1 MDIDQEKRMA
11 GDYEIIHALHIG
23 DREIVLGENPSAPE
37 DERYVCAFCQQH
49 EIFANYTEVMVSDD
63 YPELVNLFGERVAE
77 QSEKTRIA
85 LNGPKIQ
92 GIPNSAITAENCE
105 QVSYQ
110 EDIRGKVVVIRP
122 EVLRREYRHATCQ
135 LQLCTSGSGAY
146 PNSRGTACYCTE
158 LYSPGRG
165 RGLSAAT
172 FSASSPRRTCPNG
185 QSITWS
191 CDRLKRNETLVT
203 GRAADMGSRM
213 NAGYLI
219 TDSIHIGT
227 TEFVLGVSI
236 AERSMFVT
244 WACQGSDYYYWGHY
258 HSDLLAAKKDLL
270 ERAGA
275 ELEYQMT
282 KQERS
287 GEQPEKSG
295 KERERE

>member
-1 MDIDQEKRMA
+1 MGGSPCTHWSIVQTPNRETQPEGMGWELFRNYLIAREERRKFLEGGLQMNIDQEKRMA

-63 YPELVNLFGERVAE
+63 YPELVKLFGERVAE
-77 QSEKTRIA
+77 QAEKTHIT

-92 GIPNSAITAENCE
+92 GIPNSAITAEDCE

-158 LYSPGRG
+158 LYS
-165 RGLSAAT
+165 
-172 FSASSPRRTCPNG
+172 G
-185 QSITWS
+185 Q
-191 CDRLKRNETLVT
+191 
-203 GRAADMGSRM
+203 RARFERSD
-213 NAGYLI
+213 I
-219 TDSIHIGT
+219 
-227 TEFVLGVSI
+227 LGVI
-236 AERSMFVT
+236 APEDLPK
-244 WACQGSDYYYWGHY
+244 WAKHY
-258 HSDLLAAKKDLL
+258 L
-270 ERAGA
+270 ELRQA
-275 ELEYQMT
+275 E
-282 KQERS
+282 
-287 GEQPEKSG
+287 
-295 KERERE
+295 KERNSRDREGR